1 MQWKNIIPYSL
12 IFLATLSPEDKLAAS
27 LKDID
32 LNNPPHGL
40 FLEEW
45 MEIYLSGSKVG
56 YAHYSLVRKGD
67 DIHSMMQMRMQFNR
81 GPITLKLETD
91 QGTVESIDGEPKK
104 FTMRTTMAGIPVVKE
119 GVIAGGK
126 VSISTRQLEMNRKEE
141 YDWPSGAL
149 MTWGV
154 NRETLKRGYA
164 PGTSY
169 TLDVYSPDMHL
180 NKAVSSNVEVG
191 DKEIVNYRG
200 HAQTASKL
208 ITTVNLDLGD
218 ITTHS
223 WVDEMGVTVKS
234 SLQFGGM
241 QVLMFATDEITA
253 LTDFLPA
260 DLFTHTLLTL
270 DQSIP
275 EDAKAVI
282 YRLSLKNKQLNP
294 LLLPDT
300 YCQKVLENNEREIL
314 LRIGG
319 HDVNDKNEPMGES
332 LIDSQSAYLNSNS
345 YISTEDDE
353 LIDMAYSIAGIN
365 TEKLDLAS
373 QLREFTTHYI
383 TDKTL
388 SVGFASASEVAR
400 NPSGDCTEHAVFL
413 AALGRI
419 RGIPARVAS
428 GLAYIPEY
436 LGKKNVLGYHMWTQ
450 FYLEGRWID
459 YDAALKTSD
468 CSPTRIA
475 VYTSSLE
482 DNNMADFAF
491 ALMDM
496 IGQLDVSIDSVVY

>member
-1 MQWKNIIPYSL
+1 MQWKKIVPYVF
-12 IFLATLSPEDKLAAS
+12 ITLATFFPGDKLTAS

-67 DIHSMMQMRMQFNR
+67 DIHSMMQTRMQFGR

-91 QGTVESIDGEPKK
+91 QGTVESIDGQPKK
-104 FTMRTTMAGIPVVKE
+104 FTMRTTMAGIPVVTE
-119 GVIAGGK
+119 GEITDGK
-126 VSISTRQLEMNRKEE
+126 ISISTQQLEMTRKEE
-141 YDWPSGAL
+141 YDWPTGAL

-154 NRETLKRGYA
+154 NRESMERGYA
-164 PGTSY
+164 PGTIY

-180 NKAVSSNVEVG
+180 NKAVSSHVEVG
-191 DKEIVNYRG
+191 DREIVSYRG
-200 HAQTASKL
+200 HEITASKL

-223 WVDEMGVTVKS
+223 WVDEKGVTVKS

-241 QVLMFATDEITA
+241 QVLMYATDEITA
-253 LTDFLPA
+253 LTDFVPA

-275 EDAKAVI
+275 EDARAVI
-282 YRLSLKNKQLNP
+282 YRLTLKNKQLNP

-314 LRIGG
+314 LQAGG
-319 HDVNDKNEPMGES
+319 HDRSEKNERMEEAP
-332 LIDSQSAYLNSNS
+332 IDNQSAYLNSNS
-345 YISTEDDE
+345 YINTDDKE
-353 LIDMAYSIAGIN
+353 LIDIAYSIAGIS
-365 TEKLDLAS
+365 TEKSDLAS
-373 QLREFTTHYI
+373 QMREFTTHYI
-383 TDKTL
+383 INKTL

-419 RGIPARVAS
+419 RGIPSRVVS

-436 LGKKNVLGYHMWTQ
+436 LGRKNVLGYHMWTQ

-468 CSPTRIA
+468 CSPARIA
-475 VYTSSLE
+475 IYTSSLE

-496 IGQLDVSIDSVVY
+496 IGQLEVSIDSVVY